1 MQFAN
6 VNAWEKQQFEFDK
19 LKMQQ
24 VESDKLKMKQVE
36 SEVKN
41 VWNWNINFGFCVK
54 SSILIIGKLLLKLQN
69 LHLAFL
75 IGRPQSLYS

>member
-1 MQFAN
+1 M
-6 VNAWEKQQFEFDK
+6 VLIKCNAQMSMHVEKQQLEFDK

-41 VWNWNINFGFCVK
+41 V
-54 SSILIIGKLLLKLQN
+54 
-69 LHLAFL
+69 
-75 IGRPQSLYS
+75 